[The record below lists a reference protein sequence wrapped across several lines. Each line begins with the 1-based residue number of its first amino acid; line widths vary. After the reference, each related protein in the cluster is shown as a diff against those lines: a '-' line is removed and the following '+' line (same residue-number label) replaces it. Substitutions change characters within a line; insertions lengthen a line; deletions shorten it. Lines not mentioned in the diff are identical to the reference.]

1 VIAPAS
7 EYRREFLTA
16 RFEDRAA
23 NLGIM
28 PTMEGCLVT
37 GADGFIGRVLCR
49 RLEETGVRVLCL
61 VHRPGAPDT
70 IAVDLGRDPIPG
82 LDDFRPEAVFHLA
95 GRVHQDDDGP
105 DSETDHL
112 RVTVEGTRSLLAAS
126 IRVQA
131 KVFVFFSTC
140 GVMPTG
146 LTSSVDETAEPR
158 PTTPYARAK
167 LAAEELVIRANG
179 VDGLRTVCL
188 RLPLVYGPGH
198 KGQLPRMIDAIE
210 RGWFPPIPDLGG
222 RRSLVHVEDVVGAA
236 LLVARSP
243 QSAGK
248 VYIVSEPRAY
258 TSRELYE
265 SIRHSLGRRT
275 PMWQVPISALRIAA
289 VTGDIGE
296 RMTGRRLPFD
306 SDALSKLSQPAMFSG
321 ARIEREQGF
330 RPSRSFAASV
340 HELTQQN
347 SR

>member
-1 VIAPAS
+1 
-7 EYRREFLTA
+7 
-16 RFEDRAA
+16 
-23 NLGIM
+23 
-28 PTMEGCLVT
+28 MEGCLVT

-49 RLEETGVRVLCL
+49 RLEDAGVPVLRL
-61 VHRPGAPDT
+61 VHRAGVPGT

-112 RVTVEGTRSLLAAS
+112 RVTVEGTRSVLAAS
-126 IRVQA
+126 IRVHA
-131 KVFVFFSTC
+131 KVLVFFSTC

-146 LTSSVDETAEPR
+146 LARSVDEAAEPR

-167 LAAEELVIRANG
+167 LAAEQLVIRANG
-179 VDGLRTVCL
+179 TDGLRTVCL

-222 RRSLVHVEDVVGAA
+222 GRSLVHVEDVVGAA
-236 LLVARSP
+236 KLVSCSP
-243 QSAGK
+243 RAAGK
-248 VYIVSEPRAY
+248 VYIVAEPKAY

-265 SIRHSLGRRT
+265 SILHALGRR
-275 PMWQVPISALRIAA
+275 PPRWRVPGSMLRLAA

-296 RMTGRRLPFD
+296 RLIGRRLPFD
-306 SDALSKLSQPAMFSG
+306 SEALRKLSEPAMFSG
-321 ARIEREQGF
+321 ARIELELGYK
-330 RPSRSFAASV
+330 PERSFATSV
-340 HELTQQN
+340 HDLV
-347 SR
+347 SLSS